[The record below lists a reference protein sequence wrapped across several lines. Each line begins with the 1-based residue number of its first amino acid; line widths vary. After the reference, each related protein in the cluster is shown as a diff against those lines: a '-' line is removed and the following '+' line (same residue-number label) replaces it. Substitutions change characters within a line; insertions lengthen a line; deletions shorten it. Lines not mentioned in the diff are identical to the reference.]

1 MPSSSTQKSTEK
13 SPIKDPI
20 WQHIQG
26 LAFDYYSD
34 RENKDKRT
42 VLHTALF
49 KKWNPTDEYSP
60 IENLARTVVKAT
72 RHKWDLGESVTVL
85 SEEVLSNALM
95 RTNKL
100 SGLPYARAT
109 ALLDYGYD
117 PSKGA
122 AFHTWFSLMLRSVLT
137 DMLRSYIARRK
148 HEVSA
153 DTDLGDKAGAT
164 VIDKDEDSS
173 RETEALLNQIFD
185 NGAA

>member
-1 MPSSSTQKSTEK
+1 MKPKN
-13 SPIKDPI
+13 PIKDPV

-26 LAFDYYSD
+26 LAFDYYND
-34 RENKDKRT
+34 RDNKNKRT
-42 VLHTALF
+42 VLHNALF
-49 KKWNPTDEYSP
+49 KKFNASAEYSP

-85 SEEVLSNALM
+85 SEEVLSNALL

-100 SGLPYARAT
+100 SDLPYARAT

-137 DMLRSYIARRK
+137 DMLRSYISRRK

-153 DTDLGDKAGAT
+153 QTDLDYAAGDAAGT
-164 VIDKDEDSS
+164 TSISHDEDSS
-173 RETEALLNQIFD
+173 KETETLLNQIFSEGD
-185 NGAA
+185 